1 VYFLFSANT
10 PAFAR
15 QAVTKKIALAAIRLW
30 LSRLGF
36 RKGRFAYKNRA
47 TERKEINIE
56 LAQ

>member
-10 PAFAR
+10 
-15 QAVTKKIALAAIRLW
+15 VTKKIALAAIRLW

-47 TERKEINIE
+47 TEGKEMNIE
-56 LAQ
+56 LTK